1 MNIISTMLYIT
12 FIILNI
18 FKNKNICSSNSQT
31 IYNDLYFYT
40 LDYVSKL
47 NIVEKSVLKKLSLII
62 IYYLNYVILVWGKY
76 MFEWV
81 NDLSVIVLLRKKK
94 LMYKR
99 ELGIL

>member
-18 FKNKNICSSNSQT
+18 FKNKNIRSSNSQT

>member
-18 FKNKNICSSNSQT
+18 FKNKNIRSSNSQT

-40 LDYVSKL
+40 LDYVSNL